1 MGEKKPSY
9 LAYKVHV
16 KRHAIVFFLI
26 VSRTITH

>member
-1 MGEKKPSY
+1 MGEKKTPIS
-9 LAYKVHV
+9 AYKVHV